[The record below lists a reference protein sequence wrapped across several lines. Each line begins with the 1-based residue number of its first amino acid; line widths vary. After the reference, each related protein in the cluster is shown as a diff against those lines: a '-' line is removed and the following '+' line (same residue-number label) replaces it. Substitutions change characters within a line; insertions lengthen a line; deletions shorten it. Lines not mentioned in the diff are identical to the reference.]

1 MIGLFEVSAT
11 KAGKTISCT
20 MFGNIAE
27 KEQLFGE
34 LMNQHKIDKVN
45 GICGNC
51 QTSPQNTIVLI
62 MTHFK
67 RV

>member
-34 LMNQHKIDKVN
+34 LMNQHKIDQSERHLWKLTKITTKYN
-45 GICGNC
+45 SFDNDA
-51 QTSPQNTIVLI
+51 
-62 MTHFK
+62 F
-67 RV
+67 

>member
-27 KEQLFGE
+27 KG
-34 LMNQHKIDKVN
+34 
-45 GICGNC
+45 
-51 QTSPQNTIVLI
+51 TIVW
-62 MTHFK
+62 
-67 RV
+67 